1 MRERKRI
8 STTES
13 QSERERGEILSIL
26 YFEILTVIH
35 DMMSALA
42 AIAQNMQWY
51 DSTCYA
57 MLFYEMS
64 MCVW

>member
-26 YFEILTVIH
+26 YYEILTVMH

-42 AIAQNMQWY
+42 AIAHNMLLN
-51 DSTCYA
+51 A
-57 MLFYEMS
+57 ML
-64 MCVW
+64 

>member
-1 MRERKRI
+1 MRERERI

-26 YFEILTVIH
+26 YYEILTVIH

-42 AIAQNMQWY
+42 AIAHNILLYHML
-51 DSTCYA
+51 CYA
-57 MLFYEMS
+57 TL
-64 MCVW
+64 